1 MRWTRFDKA
10 SIAGWLSKRPPRFN
24 LPTLSRPAT
33 PKNGCRS
40 SGGRTIATRRAQR
53 IEAQIAREVSDL
65 IERELEDP
73 AIGFV
78 TVQRVSISPDLG
90 QAVVFVTPLGDAH
103 NIGASVAAL
112 QRASTFVR
120 RALAARI
127 RVYRIPRIQFQLDP
141 EMLTAEAIAQRR
153 TEGEATD
160 QGTDVLT
167 VQPCDGR

>member
-1 MRWTRFDKA
+1 M
-10 SIAGWLSKRPPRFN
+10 
-24 LPTLSRPAT
+24 PTSSRPAT
-33 PKNGCRS
+33 PKNGSRS
-40 SGGRTIATRRAQR
+40 SGGRIIATRRAQR
-53 IEAQIAREVSDL
+53 IEAQIAREISGL

-103 NIGASVAAL
+103 NAKESLAAL

-120 RALAARI
+120 RELAARI

-141 EMLTAEAIAQRR
+141 EMLTAEAISQRR
-153 TEGEATD
+153 TEGEAANH
-160 QGTDVLT
+160 GTQALT
-167 VQPCDGR
+167 ARPCDGP